1 MVKILSDEVLEVLRN
16 IRKSAFPRRKKI
28 GYMKKIKIIR

>member
-16 IRKSAFPRRKKI
+16 IRKSAFPRRKKLVI
-28 GYMKKIKIIR
+28 